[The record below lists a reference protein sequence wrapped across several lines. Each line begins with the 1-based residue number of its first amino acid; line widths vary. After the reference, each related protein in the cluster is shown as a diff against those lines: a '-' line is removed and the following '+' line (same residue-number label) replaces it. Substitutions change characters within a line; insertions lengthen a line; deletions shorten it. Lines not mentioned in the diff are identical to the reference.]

1 MRGWRIIRSVAPVR
15 PEEIAMTTTERHTEI
30 EPRGSWFSATTY
42 DFALRGAEK
51 AGMAE
56 RRRKLVSSARGS
68 VLELGAGTG
77 LNLAYYPA
85 GLERLVIC
93 EPEPHMF
100 KHLRKR
106 AEKLGSSAELVQAQA
121 EALPFEDDS
130 FDTVVGTLVF
140 CTIGDPRRALEEVR
154 RVLRPSG
161 SLLFLEHVRSDSP
174 RLARWQDR
182 LSRPW
187 GAFAEGCRCNQ
198 ATVELLREAG
208 FAVTATDATWKR
220 MPPIVRPLASGQA
233 SPDSMSA

>member
-1 MRGWRIIRSVAPVR
+1 
-15 PEEIAMTTTERHTEI
+15 MTQTTEI
-30 EPRGSWFSATTY
+30 KPRGSWFSAATY

-56 RRRKLVSSARGS
+56 RRRRLVERARGA

-77 LNLAYYPA
+77 LNMAHYPD

-106 AEKLGSSAELVQAQA
+106 AEKLGSRAELVQAQA
-121 EALPFEDDS
+121 EALPFEDNS

-140 CTIGDPRRALEEVR
+140 CTIGDPERALAEVR
-154 RVLRPSG
+154 RVLRPDG

-182 LSRPW
+182 LSGPW
-187 GAFAEGCRCNQ
+187 SAFAEGCRCNQ
-198 ATVELLREAG
+198 ATVGLLREAG
-208 FAVTATDATWKR
+208 FDVTAEDATWKR
-220 MPPIVRPLASGQA
+220 MPPLVRPLAAGQA
-233 SPDSMSA
+233 SPNGATPA

>member
-1 MRGWRIIRSVAPVR
+1 VS
-15 PEEIAMTTTERHTEI
+15 ETDNK
-30 EPRGSWFSATTY
+30 PRGSWFSAAIY
-42 DFALRGAEK
+42 DSVLRGAEK

-56 RRRKLVSSARGS
+56 RRRRVVSSARGS

-77 LNLAYYPA
+77 LNLAHYPD

-140 CTIGDPRRALEEVR
+140 CTIGDPSRALDEVR
-154 RVLRPSG
+154 RVLRPDG
-161 SLLFLEHVRSDSP
+161 SLLFLEHVRSESP

-182 LSRPW
+182 LSGPW
-187 GAFAEGCRCNQ
+187 GAFADGCRCNQ
-198 ATVELLREAG
+198 ATVDLLRDSG
-208 FAVTATDATWKR
+208 FEVTAEEANWKR
-220 MPPIVRPLASGQA
+220 MPPIVRPLAAGQA
-233 SPDSMSA
+233 SPNGAAPS